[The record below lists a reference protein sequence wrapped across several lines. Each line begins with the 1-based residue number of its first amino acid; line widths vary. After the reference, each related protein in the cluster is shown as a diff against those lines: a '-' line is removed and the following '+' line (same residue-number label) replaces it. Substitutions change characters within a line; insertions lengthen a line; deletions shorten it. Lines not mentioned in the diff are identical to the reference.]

1 LPFPLITPELIAR
14 IERFSARFNIAR
26 MEALRALDGNP
37 YGVEICPFGRSIAVK
52 VRSSLLRGKNRII
65 GFQPGDAPRLDEMLE
80 HFRADGLRCT
90 LSVPYGQ
97 MTQPLFRH
105 LVAAGLWSGGSG
117 TIPVIVPKSDGAPPG
132 ASPIA
137 VHESPPEEK
146 EIYLDLFARAFA
158 HREEGR
164 SEYLAFQWVEDTLP
178 GCRRY
183 VAEIDRTPV
192 GMASFPILD
201 GVGFFGTAGTVPE
214 YRGRGVQMALL
225 KRRLADAPRFG
236 CNLVIGGGSLFSPP
250 HRNFERAGLR
260 LVPLGTGWVDGGV

>member
-26 MEALRALDGNP
+26 MEALRALGGNP
-37 YGVEICPFGRSIAVK
+37 YGVEICPFGQSIAVK
-52 VRSSLLRGKNRII
+52 VRSPLLRGKNRII
-65 GFQPGDAPRLDEMLE
+65 GFQPADATRLAEMLE
-80 HFRADGLRCT
+80 YFRPDGLRCT

-97 MTQPLFRH
+97 MTQPLFRG

-117 TIPVIVPKSDGAPPG
+117 TIPVIVPESDSAPPG
-132 ASPIA
+132 ASPIQ
-137 VHESPPEEK
+137 VHESGLEEK
-146 EIYLDLFARAFA
+146 EVYLDLFARAFA

-164 SEYLAFQWVEDTLP
+164 ADYLAFQWVEDTLQ

-183 VAEIDRTPV
+183 VAEIDHTPV

-214 YRGRGVQMALL
+214 HRGRGVQMALL

-236 CNLVIGGGSLFSPP
+236 CDLVIGGGSLFSPP

-260 LVPLGTGWVDGGV
+260 LVPLGTGWVDGRV

>member
-14 IERFSARFNIAR
+14 IERFHARFNIAR

-97 MTQPLFRH
+97 MTQPLFRQF
-105 LVAAGLWSGGSG
+105 V
-117 TIPVIVPKSDGAPPG
+117 APPG

-146 EIYLDLFARAFA
+146 EIYLDLFARTFA

-183 VAEIDRTPV
+183 VAEIDGVPV

-214 YRGRGVQMALL
+214 YRSRGVQMALL

-236 CNLVIGGGSLFSPP
+236 CDLVIGGGSLFSPP

-260 LVPLGTGWVDGGV
+260 LVPLGTGWVDGKD